1 MTKRFSI
8 PKLNKENWR
17 AIQDSLDSLGTILAD
32 LMKNEKDLQK
42 RKDLELTDIHLG
54 MIDMYLGRN
63 YTLDEL
69 KQELERARA
78 ERDKN
83 N

>member
-1 MTKRFSI
+1 MTKKFLI
-8 PKLNKENWR
+8 PKLNKESWK
-17 AIQDSLDSLGTILAD
+17 AIQNSLDSLGTILSD
-32 LMKNEKDLQK
+32 LMTNEKDQQK
-42 RKDLELTDIHLG
+42 RKDLELADIHLG

-69 KQELERARA
+69 KQELEHARA